1 MYTFDGLWHA
11 TPNNVARSRRALLA
25 SLREEELSEEILDSI
40 GVAVTEVTTNTV
52 YHAYVGRR
60 IGQFRITATIR
71 SHEVNVS
78 VDDDGCGFDTETAGS
93 GRPRSRSRSLGR
105 GTRGIEQPPGRRHRH
120 RDVLR
125 APAIALALMRT
136 DWSDGGPLPA
146 LRR

>member
-1 MYTFDGLWHA
+1 MPPETADLIIPREDRACAYDGSWHA

-60 IGQFRITATIR
+60 VGQFRMTATIR

-78 VDDDGCGFDTETAGS
+78 VEDDGCGFDSETARSTGRGLALVASVAAHVVTSSRQDS
-93 GRPRSRSRSLGR
+93 GTVTAMCFERPR
-105 GTRGIEQPPGRRHRH
+105 
-120 RDVLR
+120 
-125 APAIALALMRT
+125 
-136 DWSDGGPLPA
+136 
-146 LRR
+146 